1 MKKVVLSA
9 ILAVFAISVSAQINP
24 KAIGLR
30 LGGGN
35 GFGTEVSYQQMLN
48 SVNRLEVDL
57 GLSSNDHT
65 NEIGVS
71 GIYQW
76 TFEIDG
82 GFYWFVGV
90 GGQVGLWNYDDTS
103 ANDNDDSGMWLGV
116 LGQAGI
122 EYHFSEIPLML
133 GADTRP
139 GFIFDSNDHNDVMD
153 LGIALSVRYTF

>member
-9 ILAVFAISVSAQINP
+9 ILAVFAISASAQINS

-48 SVNRLEVDL
+48 SKNRLELDL
-57 GLSSNDHT
+57 GVHSDNNYGSF
-65 NEIGVS
+65 GVS

-76 TFEIDG
+76 TWGIDA
-82 GFYWFVGV
+82 GFYWFAGV
-90 GGQVGLWNYDDTS
+90 GGQTGFWNYDDDVN
-103 ANDNDDSGMWLGV
+103 NDYDDSGMWLSV
-116 LGQAGI
+116 LGQIGI

-133 GADTRP
+133 GIDARP
-139 GFIFDSNDHNDVMD
+139 AIGVINSYDDFDGD
-153 LGIALSVRYTF
+153 LSVSVRYTF